1 LPIDPIGGTS
11 SPLLIDE
18 EPQRLPEDQQGL
30 NRHQLLYIHITQ
42 SDGDG
47 VPHNRSQEL
56 MTPAVQLLRQGFVRE
71 ACPVGGFF
79 CAHSRERR
87 EKVMDNIWF
96 QSALWMALA
105 LLAAMGSFFITI
117 SAALFEIM
125 IGAVAGNTVGLP
137 LTDWINYIA
146 SFGAVV
152 LTFLAGTDID
162 PHVIKR
168 NFGSSV
174 TIGLMGFFAPYLGC
188 LLFARYGLGWPW
200 PQAQIAGIAL
210 STTSVAVVYAVMVET
225 GYNRT
230 ELGKI
235 ILAACFINDIGT
247 VLALGL
253 IFANYNLYL
262 LLFVTVTILAV
273 AVLPCIVSWLFKR
286 IGGRASEP
294 EIKFLFLVLFAL
306 GGLATLGKSEAVLP
320 AYLVGM
326 ALAPF
331 FVGQKELQ
339 FRLRAICFAFLTP
352 FYFLKAGSLIEAHAL
367 AAGAGFI
374 ALFLAIKMVTKFAG
388 ILPLTRYFA
397 FGRREG
403 MYTTMMMSTGLTF
416 GSISALF
423 GLTNNIIDQFQYT
436 ILLTAVIG
444 SAVVPTVIAQVWF
457 QPRFEQ
463 LEEDA

>member
-1 LPIDPIGGTS
+1 MSNVWL
-11 SPLLIDE
+11 
-18 EPQRLPEDQQGL
+18 
-30 NRHQLLYIHITQ
+30 
-42 SDGDG
+42 
-47 VPHNRSQEL
+47 
-56 MTPAVQLLRQGFVRE
+56 
-71 ACPVGGFF
+71 
-79 CAHSRERR
+79 
-87 EKVMDNIWF
+87 

-105 LLAAMGSFFITI
+105 LVAAMGSLYITI
-117 SAALFEIM
+117 SAALFEIVV
-125 IGAVAGNTVGLP
+125 GAIAGNTIGLP
-137 LTDWINYIA
+137 LTDWISYIA
-146 SFGAVV
+146 GFGAVV

-162 PHVIKR
+162 PHVVKR

-174 TIGLMGFFAPYLGC
+174 SIGLMGFFAPYIGC
-188 LLFARYGLGWPW
+188 LLLAHYGLGWPW

-230 ELGKI
+230 EIGKI

-262 LLFVTVTILAV
+262 LLFAVVTVVAV
-273 AVLPCIVSWLFKR
+273 AVLPWVTPWIFKR

-294 EIKFLFLVLFAL
+294 EIKFLFLILFGL
-306 GGLATLGKSEAVLP
+306 GGLANLGKSEAVLP

-331 FVGQKELQ
+331 FLANRDLQ
-339 FRLRAICFAFLTP
+339 LRMRAICFAFLTP

-367 AAGAGFI
+367 TAGAVLI
-374 ALFLAIKMVTKFAG
+374 ALFLGVKMVTKFVG
-388 ILPLTRYFA
+388 ILPLTRYFK
-397 FGRREG
+397 FDKREG

-423 GLTNNIIDQFQYT
+423 GLTNHIIDQDQYT
-436 ILLTAVIG
+436 VLLTAVIG
-444 SAVVPTVIAQVWF
+444 SAVVPTLIAQIWF
-457 QPRFEQ
+457 HPHFEP